1 LTRRVVARPR
11 TPTRDD
17 GGAML
22 PPPRGLGARGLDR
35 GAPGAFRGRAT
46 TRDDGARRRGTGRRT
61 TTTTTTTTTTG
72 ARGRAVR
79 SIKEPNGAS
88 GAQSASGGASTSA
101 SGGDG
106 KGVGWGKWFDKASE
120 LTRRATAT
128 TATWA
133 QSTQNVV
140 TKEMN
145 EKAKLIQ
152 PSMNVAVDHFGPTAR
167 QINNLLKPVTEP
179 IRKEWMN
186 LKPETRRVM
195 KGGFFGA
202 FFGNLVLGWPA
213 RADRKRLRA
222 KVEQMHL
229 ERAKML
235 VDDFS
240 LEREVLSLNA
250 ENRRLEKRTLRA
262 EMALNAIKRRL
273 GEYVV
278 APKDETHFADPNLSG
293 VMPGAPWANDLL
305 DAVGSRVESA
315 RPSYTSEPKPTAV
328 NSISSG
334 KDGWSR
340 DEAWAQGFL
349 SASAEA
355 SSDGVDGGR
364 PTAL

>member
-1 LTRRVVARPR
+1 M
-11 TPTRDD
+11 
-17 GGAML
+17 G
-22 PPPRGLGARGLDR
+22 
-35 GAPGAFRGRAT
+35 
-46 TRDDGARRRGTGRRT
+46 
-61 TTTTTTTTTTG
+61 
-72 ARGRAVR
+72 
-79 SIKEPNGAS
+79 
-88 GAQSASGGASTSA
+88 
-101 SGGDG
+101 
-106 KGVGWGKWFDKASE
+106 GWGKWFDKASE

-240 LEREVLSLNA
+240 L
-250 ENRRLEKRTLRA
+250 
-262 EMALNAIKRRL
+262 
-273 GEYVV
+273 
-278 APKDETHFADPNLSG
+278 
-293 VMPGAPWANDLL
+293 
-305 DAVGSRVESA
+305 
-315 RPSYTSEPKPTAV
+315 
-328 NSISSG
+328 
-334 KDGWSR
+334 
-340 DEAWAQGFL
+340 
-349 SASAEA
+349 
-355 SSDGVDGGR
+355 
-364 PTAL
+364 

>member
-1 LTRRVVARPR
+1 
-11 TPTRDD
+11 
-17 GGAML
+17 ML

-46 TRDDGARRRGTGRRT
+46 TRDDGARRRGTGRRAT
-61 TTTTTTTTTTG
+61 GRRTTTTTTTTTTG

-106 KGVGWGKWFDKASE
+106 KGGGWGKWFDKASE